1 MLDLC
6 VGLAEDHRVVAA
18 RKLSSLWTLCEHLDL
33 EPENVLLV
41 DDYWGILV
49 KVGKAGFVA
58 ATPIEVACWVD
69 CYVGFPQ
76 H

>member
-6 VGLAEDHRVVAA
+6 VGLVEDHRVVAA

-41 DDYWGILV
+41 DDYWGTLV
-49 KVGKAGFVA
+49 EVGKAGFVA
-58 ATPIEVACWVD
+58 ATPIEVARWVD
-69 CYVGFPQ
+69 RYVGFK
-76 H
+76 

>member
-6 VGLAEDHRVVAA
+6 VGLVEDHRVVAA

-41 DDYWGILV
+41 DDYWGTLV
-49 KVGKAGFVA
+49 EAGRQGS
-58 ATPIEVACWVD
+58 WR
-69 CYVGFPQ
+69 Q
-76 H
+76 HLLRLPAGWTAM

>member
-6 VGLAEDHRVVAA
+6 VGLVEDHRVVAA

-41 DDYWGILV
+41 DDYWG
-49 KVGKAGFVA
+49 
-58 ATPIEVACWVD
+58 
-69 CYVGFPQ
+69 